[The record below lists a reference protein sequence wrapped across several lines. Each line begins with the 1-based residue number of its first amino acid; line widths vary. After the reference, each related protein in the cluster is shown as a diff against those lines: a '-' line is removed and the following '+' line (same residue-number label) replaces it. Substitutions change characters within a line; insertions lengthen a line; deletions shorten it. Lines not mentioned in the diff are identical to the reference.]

1 MADSAVPI
9 SGGSGYNVDTRTE
22 STAGDHRQVVVLGDP
37 VDGSRV
43 AAVSPTGDQ
52 LVQVRSEVLEL
63 VLRELQRHSIYLSI
77 LTGTEVKDS
86 DLGDTYV

>member
-1 MADSAVPI
+1 MADSSVPV

-22 STAGDHRQVVVLGDP
+22 STSGDHRQVVVIGDP
-37 VDGSRV
+37 ASGV
-43 AAVSPTGDQ
+43 AGVSPTGDQ
-52 LVQVRSEVLEL
+52 FVQVRSEILEL